1 MSMKYSTAF
10 LLLVLLLSCGK
21 QQSNAPSSNWGEARE
36 SGMGILTAIYV
47 PSEGFAYID
56 EAGKLTGFTVE
67 LLRTF
72 SDYIL
77 DEYNVELKILFE
89 EETDWR
95 VFYNRIRDGAD
106 GKIGMGNVTITDA
119 RKEELHFSPPYM
131 NNIAALISHRD
142 APSLNDISQIEELW
156 QGKTGLAFE
165 GTLHE
170 ERVREIVE
178 NYISNGSI
186 KMVHTNDEIIELI
199 SSSNTYF
206 AYIDLYNY
214 LRAVNRG
221 FPLQHHPAGDVS
233 EETFGYIL
241 PLNSTWAEPVRAWF
255 ESNGG
260 LMNSPFYR
268 ELMIEHLGEELARQG
283 K

>member
-1 MSMKYSTAF
+1 MRLISGI
-10 LLLVLLLSCGK
+10 LLLVFLISCGD
-21 QQSNAPSSNWGEARE
+21 AERIDPSSNWVEAKE
-36 SGMGILTAIYV
+36 SGKGILTTLYV
-47 PSEGFAYID
+47 PSEGFAHID
-56 EAGKLTGFTVE
+56 AEGELTGFTVE

-72 SDYIL
+72 IDFVSE
-77 DEYNVELKILFE
+77 EYGVQLEIVFE

-95 VFYNRIRDGAD
+95 VFYNRIRDGED
-106 GKIGMGNVTITDA
+106 GKIGMGNVTITEA

-142 APSLNDISQIEELW
+142 APSLDEVSQMGELW

-170 ERVREIVE
+170 QRVRKLVDT
-178 NYISNGSI
+178 YPTNGEI

-221 FPLQHHPAGDVS
+221 FPLQHHPAGDIS

-241 PLNSTWAEPVRAWF
+241 PLNTSWAEPVRAWF

-260 LMNSPFYR
+260 LMNSTFYR
-268 ELMIEHLGEELARQG
+268 DLMIEHLGEELAAQG